1 MKSLSVSI
9 AHCTG
14 RDFLEAFR
22 ADLADATEQ
31 VAILSPFLSQN
42 RAIHYYP
49 VLRSLTLRQVLID
62 VYTKPKPEQP
72 QSLREHFDGVERRLK
87 DAGVGFHMRPGM
99 HEKVGVLDNRI
110 LWHGSLNILS
120 HNDTRESMLRFES
133 PELVREVLIDLGL
146 ATDAVEG
153 ETSEFNQWDRS
164 TSADLEFYENTPGCP
179 QCQQPML
186 LYSDAG
192 LWICKDSPT
201 CSGTLPLGGTI
212 SKSQS
217 AENIRTV
224 QRLELPCPLC
234 KAPLEISQGYLM
246 RVACSSPDCGFAL
259 DSRLANSLLR
269 VLRRRVTT

>member
-1 MKSLSVSI
+1 MRSSLVSI
-9 AHCTG
+9 THCTN

-22 ADLADATEQ
+22 IDLADATKQ
-31 VAILSPFLSQN
+31 VTILSPFLSQN

-49 VLRSLTLRQVLID
+49 ALRSLALRQVLTD
-62 VYTKPKPEQP
+62 VYTKPKLEQP
-72 QSLREHFDGVERRLK
+72 QSLREHFGEVERRLK
-87 DAGVGFHMRPGM
+87 DVGVRFHVRPGM
-99 HEKVGVLDNRI
+99 HEKVGVLDNKV

-146 ATDAVEG
+146 TTDAVG
-153 ETSEFNQWDRS
+153 DDSDDQWDSS
-164 TSADLEFYENTPGCP
+164 TSINLKYENTPDCP

-186 LYSDAG
+186 LYSHAG
-192 LWICKDSPT
+192 LWICQNSPT
-201 CSGTLPLGGTI
+201 CSGTLPLGDTI

-217 AENIRTV
+217 VENTKTV

-234 KAPLEISQGYLM
+234 KALLEIGQGYSL
-246 RVACSSPDCGFAL
+246 RIACSSPDCEFAL

-269 VLRRRVTT
+269 VLRRKVTT